1 MSDKKQKPKGR
12 QFTFLLYPENLPKD
26 WETRLQ
32 DLDLPM
38 AISPLHDKDID
49 KKIGGFKKQ
58 HYHGIVIFPNPVTQ
72 NGVTLKLNRALA
84 HDGYKNCVPQVQFLV
99 KGIESTYLYLTHES
113 KSAIE
118 EGKHVYNS
126 SEIKLLNNFDI
137 SRYVVLDA
145 SEKEE
150 LLQDLLKLIRKNR
163 LSNVFQLD
171 DYLSKLREQGKP
183 APSERDVLEVI
194 RSNTYMFRMY
204 FDGAYQEEKR
214 MIAELNG
221 EYVDLCTLQ
230 ELVEKKR
237 KELKEENG
245 LTE

>member
-26 WETRLQ
+26 WETRLR

-49 KKIGGFKKQ
+49 KKMGGFKKP
-58 HYHGIVIFPNPVTQ
+58 HHHGIVIFPNPVTQ

-84 HDGYKNCVPQVQFLV
+84 HDGCNNCVPRVQFLV

-113 KSAIE
+113 ESAKE
-118 EGKHVYNS
+118 EGKHVYDS

-150 LLQDLLKLIRKNR
+150 LLQDLLALIYKYR
-163 LSNVFQLD
+163 LANMFQLL
-171 DYLSKLREQGKP
+171 DYLNMLRDKGEPVPPEK
-183 APSERDVLEVI
+183 DVQEVVK
-194 RSNTYMFRMY
+194 SNAVLLRLY

-214 MIAELNG
+214 MTE
-221 EYVDLCTLQ
+221 V
-230 ELVEKKR
+230 
-237 KELKEENG
+237 LKGKSNV
-245 LTE
+245 TE